1 MSRLSSPP
9 TVGGRLEDLPPVLTA
24 KEVAEAFRVHV
35 IEVRHLIAAEKLRA
49 TNIGRGRR
57 PSYRILRE
65 DAIAYLRGDTSQ
77 GTTPGAGRGQSTNT
91 RKAA

>member
-1 MSRLSSPP
+1 MS
-9 TVGGRLEDLPPVLTA
+9 RLEDLPPVLTA

-35 IEVRHLIAAEKLRA
+35 IEVRHLIGAGKLRA

-77 GTTPGAGRGQSTNT
+77 GASESTNT
-91 RKAA
+91 RTSTRKAA